1 MSQVLRYLGDLGGGM
16 AGKEK
21 KDMIKEEVDE
31 GGELG
36 GVASGGVATPVQAVI
51 EEVKKIGG
59 GKKKKKGK
67 GK

>member
-16 AGKEK
+16 VGKEK
-21 KDMIKEEVDE
+21 KEMKEEVDE
-31 GGELG
+31 EGE
-36 GVASGGVATPVQAVI
+36 GVASGGVATPVQAGI
-51 EEVKKIGG
+51 EDSKKATG